1 MIIHNV
7 EQGTTEWH
15 EARTGVITASTVG
28 ALLTPTWKPASNDKS
43 RRVVADLFAE
53 RLSGHSEEMFTTFD
67 MQRGH
72 EDEVMAKAA
81 YSDKIAPITDA
92 GFITEDKWGFTLGYS
107 PDGLVGD
114 DGLIECKSMKHGI
127 HVDVVI
133 SQTVPAKFMAQIQT
147 GLLVTGRAWLD
158 CIMPPAFGGG
168 NMMIVR
174 VLPDEKIQTA
184 ILEAAQK
191 AEEQIAEMSVAYHKA
206 LDNPALKFVYLERRE
221 PENDGEIVIDG

>member
-7 EQGTTEWH
+7 EQGTPEWH
-15 EARTGVITASTVG
+15 KARTGVITASTVG
-28 ALLTPTWKPASNDKS
+28 ALLTPTWKSASNDKS

-53 RLSGHSEEMFTTFD
+53 RLSGYSEELPTTFD

-72 EDEVMAKAA
+72 DDEVMAKTA
-81 YSDKIAPITDA
+81 YSDKIAPVTDA

-133 SQTVPAKFMAQIQT
+133 SQTVPSRFMAQIQT

-191 AEEQIAEMSVAYHKA
+191 AEEQIAEMSAAYHKA
-206 LDNPALKFVYLERRE
+206 LDNPALRFVYLERRE